1 MSLFTDH
8 MILKLLELIKISKD
22 ACYKINMQK
31 CVVFLYTNN
40 KPSERKIKK
49 TIPLTSASKRI
60 PRNKFNQR
68 GRRPVHWKLQDT
80 DERALRH
87 KWMDTYSMP
96 IGWDNQY

>member
-1 MSLFTDH
+1 MSLFTDN

-68 GRRPVHWKLQDT
+68 GRRPVH
-80 DERALRH
+80 
-87 KWMDTYSMP
+87 
-96 IGWDNQY
+96 